1 MTSASQHTATPAVQ
15 RMSPAPQQT
24 ATPVAQTTSAP
35 QHTATPAFQTTSAP
49 QHTATP
55 ADQQTTAAPQHT
67 ATPAVRT
74 TSAPQHTATPA
85 VQMTTSA
92 PPHTATPAVQQMSSA
107 SQHIVTQR
115 AQKTSRHMNV
125 PTVQQKNQNSQLND
139 KQNNDHHTYKERI
152 EKSSLF
158 YRMGPTTRLQKAITV
173 SNT

>member
-1 MTSASQHTATPAVQ
+1 MTSASQHTGTPAVQ

-35 QHTATPAFQTTSAP
+35 QHTATPTVQTTSAP

-55 ADQQTTAAPQHT
+55 AVH
-67 ATPAVRT
+67 
-74 TSAPQHTATPA
+74 
-85 VQMTTSA
+85 MTTSA
-92 PPHTATPAVQQMSSA
+92 PPHTETPAVQQMSSA

-115 AQKTSRHMNV
+115 AQKTSRHMIV
-125 PTVQQKNQNSQLND
+125 PTVQQKNQNSKLNN

-173 SNT
+173 SDT